1 MTHCFMHV
9 VVYIDQ
15 LISVQFKNVNREC
28 KNINIK
34 SQHYK
39 NITKNVYKMNQSRI
53 SAFKINK
60 LNCRW

>member
-15 LISVQFKNVNREC
+15 LISVQFKNVNREY

-34 SQHYK
+34 SQH
-39 NITKNVYKMNQSRI
+39 
-53 SAFKINK
+53 
-60 LNCRW
+60 

>member
-15 LISVQFKNVNREC
+15 LINVQFKNVNREY

-34 SQHYK
+34 SQH
-39 NITKNVYKMNQSRI
+39 
-53 SAFKINK
+53 
-60 LNCRW
+60 